1 MFRKFLDYI
10 LKYRKNMSL
19 VLLVVMG
26 ITAIDLILPFF
37 SRQILNVYIPENNSE
52 AIIKGGLIFT
62 GLVIIYT
69 GLNFSQ
75 AYFGH
80 IWGLRLHQDMRERA
94 FK

>member
-37 SRQILNVYIPENNSE
+37 SRQILNVYIPENN
-52 AIIKGGLIFT
+52 
-62 GLVIIYT
+62 
-69 GLNFSQ
+69 
-75 AYFGH
+75 
-80 IWGLRLHQDMRERA
+80 
-94 FK
+94 